1 MSKQV
6 ECQDHGALFKSEH
19 ARPGRPLQT
28 IAEQRP
34 DLERKIMSQ
43 YHAVGAVSGCYMLRR
58 GRWKCIEY
66 AGFEPELFELSVV
79 PEELTDVAADKPYE
93 VDRLGAILRNHVV
106 PETVEVDTFAAQ
118 DKLIESLGGFEA
130 ALTVGRIG
138 GGTPPPRSKQT

>member
-1 MSKQV
+1 
-6 ECQDHGALFKSEH
+6 
-19 ARPGRPLQT
+19 
-28 IAEQRP
+28 
-34 DLERKIMSQ
+34 
-43 YHAVGAVSGCYMLRR
+43 MLRIA
-58 GRWKCIEY
+58 RWKCIEY

-130 ALTVGRIG
+130 ALTVGRTG
-138 GGTPPPRSKQT
+138 VGTPPPSSKQA